1 MGGETL
7 GAIHPPYMGV
17 REPSTYDC
25 LWGYS
30 AAREGILL
38 APQSDLGSRGTK
50 PTALAV
56 SSSSNNFKRL
66 TTLLMAF
73 QPGNK
78 LGGRKEKPF
87 RDALNME
94 LKEAGEDRPKLR
106 AIAQSLL
113 AQASQGNIA
122 AIKEVADRLDGK
134 VPQAIVGDID
144 ESPIEVKLTDRELG
158 RRIMTKLRKAME
170 K

>member
-1 MGGETL
+1 
-7 GAIHPPYMGV
+7 
-17 REPSTYDC
+17 
-25 LWGYS
+25 
-30 AAREGILL
+30 
-38 APQSDLGSRGTK
+38 
-50 PTALAV
+50 
-56 SSSSNNFKRL
+56 
-66 TTLLMAF
+66 MAF